1 MSRLSPA
8 VLLSILIVS
17 CLFIFLGPGNNNYVV
32 GILLAVMLAIGA
44 VLTFN
49 GGTIEQREASRRM
62 MGTFTAVVA
71 VSSAALLGQDFFGGN
86 ILGLICGAVLLIA
99 AYTAFL
105 AILSRSGLNVE
116 EGEVLLIQRRMDH
129 QHVIRPPGLH
139 SPMVPALESGVAV
152 MPTYNIETDV
162 DVDMVD
168 TSVLHKVDRIT
179 VDTKCR
185 IIQHFPEGNEVIPV
199 EMRYEGFLKLPYNYP
214 NRDHVFR
221 DLADKRNLPVGEAR
235 MTADFWIEAIQLQI
249 SNDVDQELRA
259 IIHDS
264 TFYNPEKRAYGKLG
278 PADISARRSEVS
290 ALLRQRVQEQ
300 VTQWGIEILE
310 LDITQVILNPDRIKS
325 FYQEFSNNREIRD
338 AERKL
343 RLEVTRTRELAE
355 AEAFKMQRQAEAEL
369 EVQRKRNEVE
379 LEIQRRRNEMESDA
393 TLSMLKHM
401 VETLLAENPDLKP
414 DDLKHM
420 VMITLEEHKR
430 MQYRDRAGLLPMQES
445 Q

>member
-1 MSRLSPA
+1 MSRLSPS
-8 VLLSILIVS
+8 VLLIILIVS
-17 CLFIFLGPGNNNYVV
+17 CLFIYLGPGTTQPLLV
-32 GILLAVMLAIGA
+32 GVILLLILAFGLFLA
-44 VLTFN
+44 FS
-49 GGTIEQREASRRM
+49 GGTAEQREASRRM
-62 MGTFTAVVA
+62 LGTFTGIVA
-71 VSSAALLGQDFFGGN
+71 VASAALLGQDAIDN
-86 ILGLICGAVLLIA
+86 RIGLVCAPVLLVA
-99 AYTAFL
+99 AYMAFL

-139 SPMVPALESGVAV
+139 SPMVPALEAGIAV
-152 MPTYNIETDV
+152 MPTYTIETDV

-185 IIQHFPEGNEVIPV
+185 IIQHFPEGNEPIPV

-214 NRDHVFR
+214 NRDHVFKE
-221 DLADKRNLPVGEAR
+221 LADRRNQPITEAR
-235 MTADFWIEAIQLQI
+235 MTADFWIEAIQRQL
-249 SNDVDQELRA
+249 SHDVDQELRA

-264 TFYNPEKRAYGKLG
+264 TFYNPEKRSYGKLG

-290 ALLRQRVQEQ
+290 SLLRQRVQEQ
-300 VTQWGIEILE
+300 VTQWGIEVLE
-310 LDITQVILNPDRIKS
+310 LDITQVMLNPDRIRA

-343 RLEVTRTRELAE
+343 RLEVSRTRELAE
-355 AEAFKMQRQAEAEL
+355 AESFKMQRQAETEL
-369 EVQRKRNEVE
+369 DIQRKRNEVE

-393 TLSMLKHM
+393 TLAMLKHM
-401 VETLLAENPDLKP
+401 VETMLADNPDLKP

-420 VMITLEEHKR
+420 VMVTLEEHKR

>member
-17 CLFIFLGPGNNNYVV
+17 CLFIFLGPGDSSPLIGV
-32 GILLAVMLAIGA
+32 ILAIVLAIGA
-44 VLTFN
+44 LLAFS
-49 GGTIEQREASRRM
+49 GGTIQQREASRRM
-62 MGTFTAVVA
+62 LGTFTAVVA
-71 VSSAALLGQDFFGGN
+71 VSSAALIGRDFLDN
-86 ILGLICGAVLLIA
+86 MIGLICAPVLLAA
-99 AYTAFL
+99 AYAAFL

-139 SPMVPALESGVAV
+139 SPMVPALEAGVAV

-221 DLADKRNLPVGEAR
+221 DLADKRNLPVSEAR

>member
-1 MSRLSPA
+1 
-8 VLLSILIVS
+8 
-17 CLFIFLGPGNNNYVV
+17 
-32 GILLAVMLAIGA
+32 
-44 VLTFN
+44 
-49 GGTIEQREASRRM
+49 
-62 MGTFTAVVA
+62 
-71 VSSAALLGQDFFGGN
+71 
-86 ILGLICGAVLLIA
+86 
-99 AYTAFL
+99 
-105 AILSRSGLNVE
+105 
-116 EGEVLLIQRRMDH
+116 VLLIQRRMDH

-139 SPMVPALESGVAV
+139 SPMVPALEAGIAV

-185 IIQHFPEGNEVIPV
+185 IIQHFPEGNEPIPV

-214 NRDHVFR
+214 NRDHVFKE
-221 DLADKRNLPVGEAR
+221 LADRRNQPITEAR
-235 MTADFWIEAIQLQI
+235 MTADFWIEAIQRQI
-249 SNDVDQELRA
+249 SHDVDQELRA

-264 TFYNPEKRAYGKLG
+264 TFYNPEKRSYGKLG

-290 ALLRQRVQEQ
+290 SLLRQRVQEQ
-300 VTQWGIEILE
+300 VTQWGIEVLE
-310 LDITQVILNPDRIKS
+310 LDITQVMLNPDRIRA

-343 RLEVTRTRELAE
+343 RLEVSRTRELAE
-355 AEAFKMQRQAEAEL
+355 AESFKMQRQAETEL
-369 EVQRKRNEVE
+369 DIQRKRNEVE

-393 TLSMLKHM
+393 TLAMLKHM
-401 VETLLAENPDLKP
+401 VETMLADNPDLKP

-420 VMITLEEHKR
+420 VMVTLEEHKR

>member
-17 CLFIFLGPGNNNYVV
+17 CLFIFLGPGNSSPLV
-32 GILLAVMLAIGA
+32 GIILGFILAFGL
-44 VLTFN
+44 VLTFS
-49 GGTIEQREASRRM
+49 GGTVMQREASRRM

-71 VSSAALLGQDFFGGN
+71 VASAALIGQDFLGN
-86 ILGLICGAVLLIA
+86 MIGLICAPVLMIA

-139 SPMVPALESGVAV
+139 SPMVPALEAGVAV

-185 IIQHFPEGNEVIPV
+185 IIQHFPEGDEAIPV

-221 DLADKRNLPVGEAR
+221 DLADKRNQPISEAR

-264 TFYNPEKRAYGKLG
+264 TFYNPEKRTYGKLG

-310 LDITQVILNPDRIKS
+310 LDITQVMLNPDRIKS

-379 LEIQRRRNEMESDA
+379 LEIQRRRNEMESDQ
-393 TLSMLKHM
+393 TLAMLKHM